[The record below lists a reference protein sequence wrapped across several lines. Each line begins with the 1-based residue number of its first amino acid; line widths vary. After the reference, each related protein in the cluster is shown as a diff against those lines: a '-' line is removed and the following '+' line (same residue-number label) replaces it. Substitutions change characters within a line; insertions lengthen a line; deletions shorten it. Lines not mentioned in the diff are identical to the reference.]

1 MIINH
6 IIREIKKNLP
16 QIYKVKKNKK
26 IKKDKS
32 IVTMSDIMVQN
43 IVISVLKKTIVA
55 VVSLGQ
61 LPNVESKKEA
71 GHEIQSRLA
80 W

>member
-6 IIREIKKNLP
+6 IIREIKKNLT

-43 IVISVLKKTIVA
+43 IVISVLKKKLRNQFYLI
-55 VVSLGQ
+55 SEEKKKIQ
-61 LPNVESKKEA
+61 L
-71 GHEIQSRLA
+71 
-80 W
+80 

>member
-26 IKKDKS
+26 IKKDKR
-32 IVTMSDIMVQN
+32 IVNMKDKMVKK
-43 IVISVLKKTIVA
+43 IVI
-55 VVSLGQ
+55 
-61 LPNVESKKEA
+61 
-71 GHEIQSRLA
+71 
-80 W
+80 